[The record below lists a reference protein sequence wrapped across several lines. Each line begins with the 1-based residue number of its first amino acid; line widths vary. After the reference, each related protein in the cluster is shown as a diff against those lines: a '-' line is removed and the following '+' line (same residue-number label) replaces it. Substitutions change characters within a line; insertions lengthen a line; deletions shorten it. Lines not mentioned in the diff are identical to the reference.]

1 MKEKVINIAANDD
14 SYTADIKRK
23 LIRVLT
29 ENGYDYYEGFNEDA
43 QYNITVGGDGAF
55 LRGVRESNFSQI
67 PFIGVNTGTLG
78 FYPEITPENLENFVI
93 NYRAE
98 NYTINPVNLIEC
110 EIVTANLSDKIY
122 AVNDIILK
130 RKDMKTIHL
139 NVFIASNH
147 LEKISGDGLIISSPL
162 GSSAYSKSAG
172 GSLVYPSLKTL
183 QITPLSPIL
192 SNAYRCLECSIIV
205 PPEFKIAIYPERRE
219 DYCLTILADGEIFE
233 YDEMEHVL
241 FRTSMKVVNRLST
254 GTFNYWNVIKEKFLL
269 FVIAFNKHSAASL
282 L

>member
-1 MKEKVINIAANDD
+1 MRNKVINIFSNDD
-14 SYTADIKRK
+14 SYTYDIKNK
-23 LIRVLT
+23 LIKILT
-29 ENGYDYYEGFNEDA
+29 ENGFNYCENFCEDG
-43 QYNITVGGDGAF
+43 QLNITIGGDGAF

-78 FYPEITPENLENFVI
+78 FFPEITPENLENFVL
-93 NYRAE
+93 NYRAG
-98 NYTINPVNLIEC
+98 NYKINSVNLIESK
-110 EIVTANLSDKIY
+110 IVTARSADTIY

-139 NVFIASNH
+139 NVFIAQNH

-205 PPEFKIAIYPERRE
+205 PPEFEIDIYPERRD
-219 DYCLTILADGEIFE
+219 DYYVVILADGEVFE
-233 YDEMEHVL
+233 YDEIEHVH
-241 FRTSMKVVNRLST
+241 FRTSAKTINRLST
-254 GTFNYWNVIKEKFLL
+254 GTFNYWNVIKEKFL
-269 FVIAFNKHSAASL
+269 
-282 L
+282 

>member
-14 SYTADIKRK
+14 VYTADIKKR
-23 LIRVLT
+23 LIKVLT
-29 ENGYDYYEGFNEDA
+29 ENGYDYYEGFKEDA
-43 QYNITVGGDGAF
+43 QLNITVGGDGAF
-55 LRGVRESNFSQI
+55 LRSVRESNFSQI

-78 FYPEITPENLENFVI
+78 FYPEITPENLENFII
-93 NYRAE
+93 NYRAG
-98 NYTINPVNLIEC
+98 NYKINPVNLIEC
-110 EIVTANLSDKIY
+110 EIVSANLSNKIY

-130 RKDMKTIHL
+130 RIDMKTLHL

-162 GSSAYSKSAG
+162 GSSAYNKSVG

-205 PPEFKIAIYPERRE
+205 PPEFEIAIYPERRE
-219 DYCLTILADGEIFE
+219 DYCLAILADGEIYE
-233 YDEMEHVL
+233 YDDMEHVL
-241 FRTSMKVVNRLST
+241 FRTSKKVINRLST
-254 GTFNYWNVIKEKFLL
+254 GTFNYWNVIKEKFL
-269 FVIAFNKHSAASL
+269 
-282 L
+282 

>member
-1 MKEKVINIAANDD
+1 MNEKVINIAANDD

-23 LIRVLT
+23 LIRILT
-29 ENGYDYYEGFNEDA
+29 ENGYSYYEGFNEDA
-43 QYNITVGGDGAF
+43 QLNITIGGDGAF
-55 LRGVRESNFSQI
+55 LRGVRESNFSPI

-78 FYPEITPENLENFVI
+78 FYPEITPEKLGNFII
-93 NYRAE
+93 NYRAG
-98 NYTINPVNLIEC
+98 NYKINPVNLIEC
-110 EIVTANLSDKIY
+110 EIMTARLTDKIY

-183 QITPLSPIL
+183 QITPLSPIM

-205 PPEFKIAIYPERRE
+205 PPEFEIAIYPERRD
-219 DYCLTILADGEIFE
+219 DYYLAILADGEIFE
-233 YDEMEHVL
+233 YDELEHVH
-241 FRTSMKVVNRLST
+241 FRTSTKVVNRLST
-254 GTFNYWNVIKEKFLL
+254 GTFNYWDVIKEKFL
-269 FVIAFNKHSAASL
+269 
-282 L
+282 